1 MDLLPVPPPV
11 NAPDGLGDP
20 AMPPVRKLI
29 NPSSEKESTDALF
42 TEKLN
47 PEPIPP
53 GPGRN

>member
-1 MDLLPVPPPV
+1 MFPVPPPV
-11 NAPDGLGDP
+11 KAPDGLGDP
-20 AMPPVRKLI
+20 AIPPVRKLI
-29 NPSSEKESTDALF
+29 HPSSEKESTDALF